1 MIMEEN
7 KTEET
12 KEEQGPSES
21 QQAET
26 KEESTPRQQ
35 ARENFKS
42 YMKQQALAMKLPIA
56 KSDPTEEE
64 LDGMIQEQIKSLKE
78 SLEETELTVDVANK
92 YMARVAANRDV
103 LINVDLKEAENE
115 WHKKAIQA
123 EIDEMQ
129 AIMAEK
135 KYNLK
140 GDLERIRQLN
150 ESLKKMQDM
159 L

>member
-1 MIMEEN
+1 MEEN

-12 KEEQGPSES
+12 KEEQSSSEQTDS
-21 QQAET
+21 
-26 KEESTPRQQ
+26 KPEEKQLTPRQQ
-35 ARENFKS
+35 AREKFRN
-42 YMKQQALAMKLPIA
+42 YMKQQASAMKLPIA
-56 KSDPTEEE
+56 KTDPTEEE
-64 LDGMIQEQIKSLKE
+64 LDGMIKEKIKSLKE

-92 YMARVAANRDV
+92 YLARVAANRDV
-103 LINVDLKEAENE
+103 LINIDLKEAENE
-115 WHKKAIQA
+115 WHRKAIQA
-123 EIDEMQ
+123 EIDEVQ

-150 ESLKKMQDM
+150 ESLQKMQDM